1 MKNETEERF
10 PLDDAAVQTIQ
21 ELRETVKT
29 AQTSMQAVVAYFCR
43 QNKIQ
48 GRVSLAD
55 NGKELIIAPVE
66 DYQSYKRERDQ
77 AEAQRNGEDPT
88 EERQRLEET
97 RRSR

>member
-1 MKNETEERF
+1 MEKQNTF
-10 PLDDAAVQTIQ
+10 PLDDAAIQ
-21 ELRETVKT
+21 IIAECKDQIKK
-29 AQTSMQAVVAYFCR
+29 AQIAIESVIGYFCR
-43 QNKIQ
+43 QHNLT
-48 GRVSLAD
+48 GRVGLHD
-55 NGKELIIAPVE
+55 NGRELIIAPVE